1 MPKILVIN
9 GPNLNLLG
17 WREPSVY
24 GPTTLEELEALI
36 QSDAKQLRMEVVTFQ
51 SNSEGGIIDFL
62 HKEGFTAQGIIIN
75 PGAFGHY
82 SYAIRDAIK
91 SVGTQTIEVHISN
104 IYNREEFR
112 HTSVIAAVCE
122 GQITGLGAHGYN
134 MALHW
139 FSRTLAATAKKKP
152 KSGRR

>member
-1 MPKILVIN
+1 MAKILIIN

-17 WREPSVY
+17 WREPDVY
-24 GPTTLEELEALI
+24 GSTTLEELEATIL
-36 QSDAKQLRMEVVTFQ
+36 SDAKQLGIEVSFFQ

-62 HKEGFTAQGIIIN
+62 HKEGFSAQGIVIN

-91 SVGTQTIEVHISN
+91 SVGTRTIEVHISN

-112 HTSVIAAVCE
+112 QHSVLAPVCE
-122 GQITGLGAHGYN
+122 GQISGLG
-134 MALHW
+134 LHVY
-139 FSRTLAATAKKKP
+139 TLALNWFARALAGNAKKKP
-152 KSGRR
+152 KSGRK

>member
-17 WREPSVY
+17 WREPDVY
-24 GPTTLEELEALI
+24 GQTTLEELESSI
-36 QSDAKQLRMEVVTFQ
+36 KSDAKQLGLDVLLFQ

-62 HKEGFTAQGIIIN
+62 HKEGFSAQGIIVN

-91 SVGTQTIEVHISN
+91 SVGTRTIEVHISN

-112 HTSVIAAVCE
+112 RHSVIAAVCE
-122 GQITGLGAHGYN
+122 GQISGLGVHVYGL
-134 MALHW
+134 ALSW
-139 FSRTLAATAKKKP
+139 FARALASNLKKKP
-152 KSGRR
+152 RSGRR

>member
-17 WREPSVY
+17 WREPDVY
-24 GPTTLEELEALI
+24 GPTTLEELEASI

-91 SVGTQTIEVHISN
+91 SVGTRTIEVHISN

-122 GQITGLGAHGYN
+122 GQITGLGIHGYSL
-134 MALHW
+134 ALNL
-139 FSRTLAATAKKKP
+139 FSRTLAGNAKKKP